1 MNVNME
7 NSVNAF
13 NALYQ
18 FLKITENE
26 RLSWD
31 MCNVDV
37 SPEFAAHIYYGVN
50 DLPLFTHNI

>member
-37 SPEFAAHIYYGVN
+37 SPEFATHIYYDVISFYIIW
-50 DLPLFTHNI
+50 LT

>member
-37 SPEFAAHIYYGVN
+37 SPEFATHIYYDVIGYH
-50 DLPLFTHNI
+50 FTSFD